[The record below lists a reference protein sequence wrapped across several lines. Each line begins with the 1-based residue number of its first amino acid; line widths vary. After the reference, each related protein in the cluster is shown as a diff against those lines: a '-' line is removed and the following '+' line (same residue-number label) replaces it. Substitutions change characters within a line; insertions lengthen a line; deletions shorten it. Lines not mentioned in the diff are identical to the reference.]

1 MSEQNTT
8 TENLTIPGSSVFE
21 EIVPGVSKEILA
33 FEQSDAENQAHITT
47 KIAEIDINDSK
58 SIIYF
63 GSKAQEQL
71 TSISD
76 KMLDGVKNKDLGSAG
91 GDLNNMVAAL
101 RGFDV
106 NALDPNK
113 KPGFLPNY

>member
-21 EIVPGVSKEILA
+21 EIVPGVSKDILA
-33 FEQSDAENQAHITT
+33 FEQSDIESQAHITT

-91 GDLNNMVAAL
+91 IGIYTSYI
-101 RGFDV
+101 G
-106 NALDPNK
+106 K
-113 KPGFLPNY
+113 KSCAVSRKSANSLEE